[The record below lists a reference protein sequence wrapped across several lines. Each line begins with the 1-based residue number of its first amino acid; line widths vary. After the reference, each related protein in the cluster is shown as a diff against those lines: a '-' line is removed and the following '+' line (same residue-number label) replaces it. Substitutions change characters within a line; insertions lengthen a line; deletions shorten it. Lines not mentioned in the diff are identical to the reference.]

1 MDNMH
6 NVFNKS
12 VYNNQYTKDHYD
24 RLNIQVPK
32 GKKAE
37 IQAHAKS
44 KGMTLNA
51 YVNNLIDRDMAQN
64 G

>member
-1 MDNMH
+1 MH
-6 NVFNKS
+6 KVFNKS
-12 VYNNQYTKDHYD
+12 QYDNQYAKDHYD

-51 YVNNLIDRDMAQN
+51 YVNDLIERDMAQN